1 MSCDCSEQPIPV
13 ESGGPLENHSGRRHS
28 AAITGLFNRR
38 RTDARIYTGTS
49 PRTDACSNSR
59 PNADAHADSHVSIT
73 SYTVSATNSGIANRP
88 WPHHNPGKPLLPIRP
103 GRLSLFPVG

>member
-13 ESGGPLENHSGRRHS
+13 ESGGPLENHFGRRHS

-38 RTDARIYTGTS
+38 
-49 PRTDACSNSR
+49 RTDACSNSR

-103 GRLSLFPVG
+103 GRLSLSPVG

>member
-1 MSCDCSEQPIPV
+1 MSCDCSKQPIPV

-49 PRTDACSNSR
+49 
-59 PNADAHADSHVSIT
+59 
-73 SYTVSATNSGIANRP
+73 
-88 WPHHNPGKPLLPIRP
+88 LE
-103 GRLSLFPVG
+103 LS